1 MRLDKLIEGIKTV
14 KVTGDT
20 EVEIGGIFYDS
31 RKVIPGGLFF
41 AIRGFDTDGHKFIDD
56 AVKRGA
62 VAVVVEEDLNIISH
76 ENVTAVQVTDSRA
89 VMGAF
94 ADKFYGHPSMDLKLI
109 GITGTN
115 GKTTVC
121 YIIEEIIR
129 AAGKSPGII
138 GTINYRYLR
147 KIVVPPHTTPEAIDL
162 SKLMREMVDSGVTHA
177 AMEVSSHAL
186 DLKRVDHCMFDVA
199 VFTNLTQDH
208 LDYHGTM
215 EEYFERKARL
225 FTELI
230 NINIKGKK
238 ETTSVINV
246 DDPWGKKL
254 TAMISGEVVTFSL
267 KPGADIYPTNFEL
280 DTAGVR
286 GEMKTPK
293 GVFEFDS
300 NLLGKHNIYNIMSA
314 VGAAMGAGLGLDAV
328 KLGING
334 KITIPGRLEAVD
346 CGQGFLVLV
355 DYAHTDDALKNVL
368 STLRPLAKKKLITL
382 FGCGGDRD
390 KRKRPKMARAAAEQS
405 DKVVVTSDNPRTEEP
420 NKIIEGILDGFEGM
434 DIVEVEAKDSAFG
447 GSENVFVVIP
457 DRRRAIA
464 FAVSE
469 AERGDIVLIAG
480 KGHEDYQIIGT
491 KKYPFDDKVEAEKV
505 LVERGRDG

>member
-1 MRLDKLIEGIKTV
+1 MRLDKLIEEVDTV
-14 KVTGDT
+14 KITGDT
-20 EVEIGGIFYDS
+20 NVEIGGIFYDS
-31 RKVIPGGLFF
+31 REVIPGGLFV
-41 AIRGFDTDGHKFIDD
+41 AIRGFETDGHRFIDD

-62 VAVVVEEDLNIISH
+62 AVVVVEEDLNVSSY
-76 ENVTAVQVTDSRA
+76 ENVTAVQVADSRA
-89 VMGAF
+89 VMSTF
-94 ADKFYGHPSMDLKLI
+94 ADTFYEHPSMELKLI
-109 GITGTN
+109 GVTGTN

-121 YIIEEIIR
+121 YIIEEIIK
-129 AAGKSPGII
+129 AAQRSPGII

-162 SKLMREMVDSGVTHA
+162 SKLLREMVDSGVTHA

-208 LDYHGTM
+208 LDYHVTM

-254 TAMISGEVVTFSL
+254 IPRISGEVITFGLNSN
-267 KPGADIYPTNFEL
+267 ADIYPTNFEM
-280 DTAGVR
+280 DTKGVR
-286 GEMKTPK
+286 GEIKTPE

-314 VGAAMGAGLGLDAV
+314 VGASMGAGLGLDAV

-346 CGQGFLVLV
+346 CGQDFLVLV

-368 STLRPLAKKKLITL
+368 STLRPLANKKLITL

-390 KRKRPKMARAAAEQS
+390 KRKRPKMARAAAKES

-420 NKIIEGILDGFEGM
+420 GKIIEGILEGFEGM
-434 DIVEVEAKDSAFG
+434 DIKEVEAKDSAFG
-447 GSENVFVVIP
+447 DDEKVFVVIP
-457 DRRRAIA
+457 DRKRAIA

-480 KGHEDYQIIGT
+480 KGHEDYQIIGK
-491 KKYPFDDKVEAEKV
+491 KKYPFDDKVEVEKA
-505 LVERGRDG
+505 LVERGNDG

>member
-1 MRLDKLIEGIKTV
+1 MRLDKLLEAIDTV
-14 KVTGDT
+14 KVAGDT
-20 EVEIGGIFYDS
+20 EMEIGGIFYDS
-31 RKVIPGGLFF
+31 REVVPGALFV
-41 AIRGFDTDGHKFIDD
+41 AIRGFETDGHIFIED
-56 AVKRGA
+56 AIKRGA
-62 VAVVVEEDLNIISH
+62 VAVVVEENLNI
-76 ENVTAVQVTDSRA
+76 EGYKNVTAVQVTDSRA

-94 ADKFYGHPSMDLKLI
+94 ADTFYDHPSMELKLI

-115 GKTTVC
+115 GKTTIC
-121 YIIEEIIR
+121 YIVEEIIN

-138 GTINYRYLR
+138 GTINYRHLR
-147 KIVVPPHTTPEAIDL
+147 KIVVPPHTTPEVVDL
-162 SKLMREMVDSGVTHA
+162 LKLLREMVDSGVTHA

-186 DLKRVDHCMFDVA
+186 DLKRVDPCMFDVA

-215 EEYFERKARL
+215 EGYFESKARL

-230 NINIKGKK
+230 NRKK
-238 ETTSVINV
+238 ETTSVISI

-254 TAMISGEVVTFSL
+254 IPRISGKVVTFGLNSD
-267 KPGADIYPTNFEL
+267 ADIYPPNFEM
-280 DTAGVR
+280 DTSGVR
-286 GEMKTPK
+286 GEMKTPE

-328 KLGING
+328 KSGING

-368 STLRPLAKKKLITL
+368 STLKPLAKKKLITL

-390 KRKRPKMARAAAEQS
+390 KRKRPKMAKAAAEQS
-405 DKVVVTSDNPRTEEP
+405 DKVVVTSDNPRREEP
-420 NKIIEGILDGFEGM
+420 DKIIEEILKGFEGM
-434 DIVEVEAKDSAFG
+434 DIVDVGAKDSAFDG
-447 GSENVFVVIP
+447 NEKAFVVIP
-457 DRRRAIA
+457 DRRKAIA
-464 FAVSE
+464 FAVSV

-491 KKYPFDDKVEAEKV
+491 KKYPFDDRVEAKKV
-505 LVERGRDG
+505 LIERERDG